1 MKLPTSE
8 EMRALDQTAIE
19 KFGIP
24 SIVLM
29 ENAGVGTVN
38 MMEKELGPAAG
49 TFALIL
55 IGPGNNGGDGL
66 VIGRHLHQ
74 RGCLP
79 IFFFLINPD
88 ELTGDAQRNLEII
101 RKLKLPFHVIDNATR
116 VQTIQVLFKQFE
128 SRGNPC
134 YAIIDALFGIG
145 LTRDIKGHF
154 ADTIELFNRP
164 DFAHNIPI
172 VAVDIPSGMDASTGR
187 VYGTCLKANHT
198 ATYGLAKAG
207 QIIRGGTSLV
217 GKLHVIDIGI
227 PPEAI
232 AISGIEAELLN
243 EEYASLIL
251 KKLKRKIQSHKG
263 DHGHTL
269 LLAGSVGKTGAGILA
284 AKGALRSGCGLVSLC
299 VPYDLNT
306 IFETCLTEAMTI
318 PMPTSSGRLKIG
330 DVKHVQASMHNKN
343 VMVIGPGIGT
353 DSRTA
358 DLLLHL
364 YHTLEQPMVIDADG
378 VTILASKMKELKPA
392 AGPRI
397 LTPHPGELSRLI
409 DLSTE
414 EINDNRL
421 DSAII
426 GCRKFN
432 NGKHPAILV
441 LKGAGTVI
449 ASDDD
454 AIAINTTGNPG
465 MATGGMGDVLSGV
478 IASFIAQGLP
488 VKEAVYGA
496 VFLHGYAADKL
507 FNQSGQGFTA
517 TEVADILPSCLKTFL
532 E

>member
-8 EMRALDQTAIE
+8 EMRSLDQTAIE
-19 KFGIP
+19 KFSIP

-38 MMEKELGPAAG
+38 MMEQELGPAAG

-79 IFFFLINPD
+79 IFFFLVNPD
-88 ELTGDAQRNLEII
+88 ELTGDAKCNLEII

-128 SRGNPC
+128 SRGKPC
-134 YAIIDALFGIG
+134 YAIIDAIFGIG
-145 LTRDIKGHF
+145 LKRDISGHF

-164 DFAHNIPI
+164 DFAPKVPI

-187 VYGTCLKANHT
+187 VYGCCLKANFT

-232 AISGIEAELLN
+232 NIAGIEAELLDKTSA
-243 EEYASLIL
+243 ASIL
-251 KKLKRKIQSHKG
+251 RKLKRKIQSHKG
-263 DHGHTL
+263 SHGHAL
-269 LLAGSVGKTGAGILA
+269 LLAGSIGKTGAGILA

-299 VPYDLNT
+299 VPYDLNV
-306 IFETCLTEAMTI
+306 IFETCLIEAMTI

-330 DVKHVQASMHNKN
+330 DVKHIMASMENKE

-358 DLLLHL
+358 DLLVHL
-364 YHTLEQPMVIDADG
+364 YHTVEQPMVIDADG
-378 VTILASKMKELKPA
+378 INILATRLKDLKPA

-397 LTPHPGELSRLI
+397 FTPHPGELSRLI
-409 DLSTE
+409 ELSVD

-426 GCRKFN
+426 GCRKFIN
-432 NGKHPAILV
+432 DSFPSILV
-441 LKGAGTVI
+441 LKGAGTII
-449 ASDDD
+449 ASNDN

-478 IASFIAQGLP
+478 IGSFIAQGLP
-488 VKEAVYGA
+488 IKEAVYGA
-496 VFLHGYAADKL
+496 VFLHGLAADNLYNKTC
-507 FNQSGQGFTA
+507 QGYTA
-517 TEVADILPSCLKTFL
+517 AEVADEIPSCLKPFL

>member
-8 EMRALDQTAIE
+8 EMRALDQTATE

-24 SIVLM
+24 SIILM

-38 MMEKELGPAAG
+38 MMERELGPATD

-79 IFFFLINPD
+79 IFFFLVKPD
-88 ELTGDAQRNLEII
+88 ELTGDAKSNLEII

-145 LTRDIKGHF
+145 LTRDITGHF

-164 DFAHNIPI
+164 DFAPNIPI

-232 AISGIEAELLN
+232 KIAGIDAELLN
-243 EEYASLIL
+243 KTYATSIL

-263 DHGHTL
+263 DHGHAL
-269 LLAGSVGKTGAGILA
+269 LLTGSMGKTGAGILA

-299 VPYDLNT
+299 VPYDLNN

-330 DVKHVQASMHNKN
+330 DVKHVMASMEGKK

-378 VTILASKMKELKPA
+378 VNILASRIKEVKQA

-409 DLSTE
+409 DLSTD

-426 GCRKFN
+426 GYRQFENEKF
-432 NGKHPAILV
+432 PVILV

-449 ASDDD
+449 ASEGGS
-454 AIAINTTGNPG
+454 IAINTTGNPG

-478 IASFIAQGLP
+478 IASFIAQGLSLQ
-488 VKEAVYGA
+488 EAVYGA
-496 VFLHGYAADKL
+496 VFIHGFAADSL
-507 FNQSGQGFTA
+507 FDRYGQGYTA
-517 TEVADILPSCLKTFL
+517 TEVADELPLSLKSFL